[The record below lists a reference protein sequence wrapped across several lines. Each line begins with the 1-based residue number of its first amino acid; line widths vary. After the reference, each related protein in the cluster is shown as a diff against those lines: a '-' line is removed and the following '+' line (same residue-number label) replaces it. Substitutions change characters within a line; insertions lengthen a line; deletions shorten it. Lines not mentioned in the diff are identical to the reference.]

1 MRYRHLLT
9 LAILCAPLSPLAAQG
24 QDPERNRR
32 ADSLR
37 ERIEQRFAARVQEEL
52 GLNNDQAA
60 RLRATSETF
69 GTRRREL
76 RGRAHQLR
84 EALKQQL
91 QPGVAANADSVT
103 RLTDALVELKLTSA
117 QAAREEMREYA
128 KFLTPVQR
136 ARLLVMRERMY
147 HHVKG
152 AHGHREMGRR
162 HRDRSW
168 M

>member
-1 MRYRHLLT
+1 MRVRYLLT
-9 LAILCAPLSPLAAQG
+9 LASFCAPLSPLAAQG
-24 QDPERNRR
+24 QDPEKNRR

-37 ERIEQRFAARVQEEL
+37 DRIEERFAARVQTEL
-52 GLNNDQAA
+52 GLNNDQAT

-69 GTRRREL
+69 GKRRREL
-76 RGRAHQLR
+76 RERAHQLR

-103 RLTDALVELKLTSA
+103 RLTDALVELKMTSA

-128 KFLTPVQR
+128 GFLTPVQR

-152 AHGHREMGRR
+152 GHGQRGTGRR

>member
-1 MRYRHLLT
+1 MRFRHLLT
-9 LAILCAPLSPLAAQG
+9 LTILFAPLSTLVAQG
-24 QDPERNRR
+24 QARERDQR

-37 ERIEQRFAARVQEEL
+37 DRIEERFAIRVQEQL
-52 GLNNDQAA
+52 GLTNDQAA
-60 RLRATSETF
+60 KLRVTSQTY
-69 GTRRREL
+69 GKRRREL
-76 RGRAHQLR
+76 RERAHQLR
-84 EALKQQL
+84 EALSQQL

-128 KFLTPVQR
+128 KYLTPVQR
-136 ARLLVMRERMY
+136 ARLLVMRERMF

-152 AHGHREMGRR
+152 AHGHRGMGRR

>member
-1 MRYRHLLT
+1 MRYRNFLT
-9 LAILCAPLSPLAAQG
+9 LAILFAPLSPLGAQG
-24 QDPERNRR
+24 QEAERDRR

-37 ERIEQRFAARVQEEL
+37 DRIEERFAARVQEQL
-52 GLNNDQAA
+52 GLTNDQAA
-60 RLRATSETF
+60 RLRATSQIF
-69 GTRRREL
+69 GKRRREL
-76 RGRAHQLR
+76 RERAHQLR
-84 EALKQQL
+84 EALGQQL
-91 QPGVAANADSVT
+91 QPGVAANPDSVT
-103 RLTDALVELKLTSA
+103 KLTDALVELKLTSA

-128 KFLTPVQR
+128 KYLTPVQR

-152 AHGHREMGRR
+152 AHGHRGMGRR

>member
-1 MRYRHLLT
+1 MRFRYLLAFSV
-9 LAILCAPLSPLAAQG
+9 LFAPLSPLAAQG
-24 QDPERNRR
+24 QDSERDRR

-37 ERIEQRFAARVQEEL
+37 DRIEERFAARVQEQL

-69 GTRRREL
+69 GKRRREL
-76 RGRAHQLR
+76 RERAQQLR
-84 EALKQQL
+84 EALRQQL
-91 QPGVAANADSVT
+91 QPGVAANPDSVT
-103 RLTDALVELKLTSA
+103 KLTDALVDLKLTSA
-117 QAAREEMREYA
+117 QAARDEMREYA
-128 KFLTPVQR
+128 KYLTPVQR

-152 AHGHREMGRR
+152 AHGHGGRERR